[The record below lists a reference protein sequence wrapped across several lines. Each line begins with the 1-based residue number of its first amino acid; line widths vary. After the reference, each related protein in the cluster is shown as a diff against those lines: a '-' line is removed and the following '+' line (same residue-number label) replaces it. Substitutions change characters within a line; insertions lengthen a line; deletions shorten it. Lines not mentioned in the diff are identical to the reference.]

1 MTESRPTTAPASTTA
16 PSATTATGPA
26 TVPSA
31 TAVPDAMTERGSV
44 AGAGAYGG
52 DYGPWNPGIV
62 SQVPL
67 ELRHLCTIFGPEN
80 AFTSVA
86 SATELRLLTGL
97 PLCDLV
103 SFKPQRL
110 LLHELLIRVMAD
122 FSVPTGEKI
131 GDLGINFREMTNRL
145 LSRHIE
151 PEMDSIVAE
160 YAEVRRRLGDE
171 IGAALSMLTAGAAL
185 TAARG
190 QAAGL
195 KRRGPSPWGSTLSK
209 FLSRVSRSAS
219 APAALARAKLSAAAN
234 AHASAD
240 VPTAVTARTTTVAHA
255 PVAATASTATAA
267 HALVAAEAPAQ
278 NPAPLPPGAT
288 GWGPQ
293 QISECER
300 MAATTD
306 DSLKRAGYR
315 ALARVMSA
323 LFTTHGRAWGTPEL
337 ICSLATDMA
346 CNAYGSDAI
355 GRLIEPL
362 VRKGAAAEGYSLLP
376 QQDRPVIINTKGPS
390 ASGKS
395 TLRPLQR
402 QLAGDIGVRWT
413 DFALISPDIWR
424 KQLLDYGSL
433 GEAFKYAGAFTSEE
447 LQIVDQKL
455 DRYMAL
461 KHDRG
466 DMVHLLIDR
475 FRFDSF
481 APDSDEA
488 GSNLLTRFGDSVY
501 LFFVI
506 TPPEQLV
513 ERAWMR
519 GLEFGRYKAVDDTL
533 AHSVEAYVGMP
544 NVFFTWVHRTDKRI
558 HIELLDNSVQLGQLP
573 KTVAFGDNYTL
584 NVLDIN
590 KLLDIERFGRVD
602 VNATSPDGLY
612 PDRALLAPE
621 LNVGFLK
628 RSIDAF
634 HEVNFAEQD
643 TGRIYLRIRSGVP
656 VMVDREALEKASA
669 DAVVRAALNVVAAG
683 VFAGEGRA
691 TDRPQY
697 LEDSSAGPTL
707 GQWPRARQWR

>member
-1 MTESRPTTAPASTTA
+1 MSTVRR
-16 PSATTATGPA
+16 STGPGA
-26 TVPSA
+26 
-31 TAVPDAMTERGSV
+31 DADPGP
-44 AGAGAYGG
+44 AGF
-52 DYGPWNPGIV
+52 GPWSPGIL
-62 SQVPL
+62 SQIPL
-67 ELRHLCTIFGPEN
+67 ELRHLCTIFRPEN

-86 SATELRLLTGL
+86 SATELRLLTGFA
-97 PLCDLV
+97 LCDLV
-103 SFKPQRL
+103 AFRPQRL

-145 LSRHIE
+145 LQRHIA
-151 PEMDSIVAE
+151 PEMAAIVGE
-160 YAEVRRRLGDE
+160 YDNVRRQLSE
-171 IGAALSMLTAGAAL
+171 VIGAALAAL
-185 TAARG
+185 TVGSAPQPATI
-190 QAAGL
+190 
-195 KRRGPSPWGSTLSK
+195 RRSP
-209 FLSRVSRSAS
+209 LSRFFGRNPGIGAGTG
-219 APAALARAKLSAAAN
+219 PGQERARHGHLSN
-234 AHASAD
+234 AID
-240 VPTAVTARTTTVAHA
+240 
-255 PVAATASTATAA
+255 
-267 HALVAAEAPAQ
+267 
-278 NPAPLPPGAT
+278 
-288 GWGPQ
+288 WGPQ
-293 QISECER
+293 QISVCER
-300 MAATTD
+300 MAANTD
-306 DSLKRAGYR
+306 DPLKRAGYR

-323 LFTTHGRAWGTPEL
+323 LFTTHGRAWGTPDL
-337 ICSLATDMA
+337 ICSVATDLA
-346 CNAYGSDAI
+346 CNTYGSDAI
-355 GRLIEPL
+355 GRLIEPI
-362 VRKGAAAEGYSLLP
+362 VRRAAAAEGYALLP
-376 QQDRPVIINTKGPS
+376 QQERPVIINTKGPS

-395 TLRPLQR
+395 TLRPLQKK
-402 QLAGDIGVRWT
+402 LAGDIGVRWT

-461 KHDRG
+461 KHERG
-466 DMVHLLIDR
+466 GMVHLLIDR

-558 HIELLDNSVQLGQLP
+558 HIELLDNSVQFGKLP
-573 KTVAFGDNYTL
+573 RTAAFGDNYTL

-602 VNATSPDGLY
+602 VNASSPENLY
-612 PDRALLAPE
+612 PERALLAPE

-634 HEVNFAEQD
+634 REVNFAEQD
-643 TGRIYLRIRSGVP
+643 TGRIYVRIQSGVP
-656 VMVDREALEKASA
+656 VMVDREALQRAA
-669 DAVVRAALNVVAAG
+669 QDHGVRAALHVVAPG
-683 VFAGEGRA
+683 IFAGEGRPM
-691 TDRPQY
+691 DRPQY
-697 LEDSSAGPTL
+697 LKDIATTGPTL
-707 GQWPRARQWR
+707 GQWG

>member
-1 MTESRPTTAPASTTA
+1 MST
-16 PSATTATGPA
+16 
-26 TVPSA
+26 
-31 TAVPDAMTERGSV
+31 
-44 AGAGAYGG
+44 G
-52 DYGPWNPGIV
+52 DFGPWRPGIL
-62 SQVPL
+62 SQIPAQ
-67 ELRHLCTIFGPEN
+67 LRHLCTIFRPEN

-86 SATELRLLTGL
+86 SATELRLLTGF

-103 SFKPQRL
+103 AFRPQRL

-145 LSRHIE
+145 LQRHIE
-151 PEMDSIVAE
+151 PEMAAIVGE
-160 YAEVRRRLGDE
+160 YANVRRQLTDV
-171 IGAALSMLTAGAAL
+171 IGAAL
-185 TAARG
+185 
-190 QAAGL
+190 AAGSAPQPAAIQ
-195 KRRGPSPWGSTLSK
+195 RSP
-209 FLSRVSRSAS
+209 LSRFLDRISHRGTPARHGQLSSAIDWGPPQIS
-219 APAALARAKLSAAAN
+219 DCERLA
-234 AHASAD
+234 
-240 VPTAVTARTTTVAHA
+240 
-255 PVAATASTATAA
+255 AST
-267 HALVAAEAPAQ
+267 
-278 NPAPLPPGAT
+278 
-288 GWGPQ
+288 
-293 QISECER
+293 
-300 MAATTD
+300 D
-306 DSLKRAGYR
+306 DPLKRAGYR

-323 LFTTHGRAWGTPEL
+323 LFTTHGRAWGTPDL
-337 ICSLATDMA
+337 ICSVATDLA
-346 CNAYGSDAI
+346 CNTYGSDAI
-355 GRLIEPL
+355 GRLIEPI
-362 VRKGAAAEGYSLLP
+362 VRRGAAAEGYALLP
-376 QQDRPVIINTKGPS
+376 QQERPVIINTKGPS

-395 TLRPLQR
+395 TLRPLQKK
-402 QLAGDIGVRWT
+402 LAGDIGVRWT

-433 GEAFKYAGAFTSEE
+433 GAAFKYAGAFTSEE

-461 KHDRG
+461 KHERG
-466 DMVHLLIDR
+466 AMVHLLIDR

-573 KTVAFGDNYTL
+573 RTVAFGDNYTL

-602 VNATSPDGLY
+602 VNASSPESLY
-612 PDRALLAPE
+612 PDRALMAPE

-628 RSIDAF
+628 RSIGAF
-634 HEVNFAEQD
+634 REVKFAEQD
-643 TGRIYLRIRSGVP
+643 TGRIYLRIQSGGP
-656 VMVDREALEKASA
+656 IMVDREAFQRAAQDEG
-669 DAVVRAALNVVAAG
+669 VRAALHVVAPG
-683 VFAGEGRA
+683 IFEGEGQEM
-691 TDRPQY
+691 DRPQY
-697 LEDSSAGPTL
+697 LRDFATSEPTL
-707 GQWPRARQWR
+707 GQWG

>member
-1 MTESRPTTAPASTTA
+1 MTAGPPPT
-16 PSATTATGPA
+16 
-26 TVPSA
+26 
-31 TAVPDAMTERGSV
+31 D
-44 AGAGAYGG
+44 
-52 DYGPWNPGIV
+52 DFGPWTPGIL
-62 SQVPL
+62 SQIPVK
-67 ELRHLCTIFGPEN
+67 LRHLCTIFRPEN
-80 AFTSVA
+80 AFTDIA
-86 SATELRLLTGL
+86 SATELRLLTEL

-103 SFKPQRL
+103 TFRPQRL

-145 LSRHIE
+145 LRRHIE
-151 PEMDSIVAE
+151 PEMASIVGE
-160 YAEVRRRLGDE
+160 YGSVRRQLTE
-171 IGAALSMLTAGAAL
+171 VIGAALAAL
-185 TAARG
+185 TAGSAP
-190 QAAGL
+190 QPAGIQ
-195 KRRGPSPWGSTLSK
+195 RSP
-209 FLSRVSRSAS
+209 LSRLLDRFSQRGTRSEHRPKHTPGLGRLPS
-219 APAALARAKLSAAAN
+219 AI
-234 AHASAD
+234 D
-240 VPTAVTARTTTVAHA
+240 
-255 PVAATASTATAA
+255 
-267 HALVAAEAPAQ
+267 
-278 NPAPLPPGAT
+278 
-288 GWGPQ
+288 WGPQ
-293 QISECER
+293 QICDCER
-300 MAATTD
+300 MAANTD
-306 DSLKRAGYR
+306 DPLKRAGYR

-323 LFTTHGRAWGTPEL
+323 LFTTHGRAWGTPDL
-337 ICSLATDMA
+337 ISSVATDLA
-346 CNAYGSDAI
+346 CNTYGSDAI
-355 GRLIEPL
+355 GRLIEPI
-362 VRKGAAAEGYSLLP
+362 VRRGAAAEGYTLLP
-376 QQDRPVIINTKGPS
+376 QQERPVIINTKGPS

-395 TLRPLQR
+395 TLRPLQKK
-402 QLAGDIGVRWT
+402 LAGDIGVRWT

-433 GEAFKYAGAFTSEE
+433 GAAFKYAGAFTSEE

-461 KHDRG
+461 KHERG
-466 DMVHLLIDR
+466 AMAHLLIDR

-573 KTVAFGDNYTL
+573 RTVAFGDNYTL

-602 VNATSPDGLY
+602 VNASGPESLY
-612 PDRALLAPE
+612 PDRAALAPE

-634 HEVNFAEQD
+634 REVNFAEQD
-643 TGRIYLRIRSGVP
+643 TGRIYVRIRSGVP
-656 VMVDREALEKASA
+656 VMVDREALQ
-669 DAVVRAALNVVAAG
+669 RAARDNGTHAALRVVAPEI
-683 VFAGEGRA
+683 FAGQGRA
-691 TDRPQY
+691 IERPQY
-697 LEDSSAGPTL
+697 LKESDTTAAKPTL
-707 GQWPRARQWR
+707 GQWG

>member
-1 MTESRPTTAPASTTA
+1 MT
-16 PSATTATGPA
+16 TGPP
-26 TVPSA
+26 PS
-31 TAVPDAMTERGSV
+31 D
-44 AGAGAYGG
+44 
-52 DYGPWNPGIV
+52 DFGPWKPGIL
-62 SQVPL
+62 SQIPV
-67 ELRHLCTIFGPEN
+67 ELRHLCTIFRPEN

-86 SATELRLLTGL
+86 SATELRLLTGF
-97 PLCDLV
+97 PQCDLV
-103 SFKPQRL
+103 AFRPQRL

-145 LSRHIE
+145 LQRHIE
-151 PEMDSIVAE
+151 PEMAAIVGE
-160 YAEVRRRLGDE
+160 YDNVRRQLTDV
-171 IGAALSMLTAGAAL
+171 IGAALAAL
-185 TAARG
+185 TVGSAPQPAAVQR
-190 QAAGL
+190 
-195 KRRGPSPWGSTLSK
+195 SP
-209 FLSRVSRSAS
+209 LSRFLGRISQRG
-219 APAALARAKLSAAAN
+219 
-234 AHASAD
+234 AHARHGPLSSAID
-240 VPTAVTARTTTVAHA
+240 
-255 PVAATASTATAA
+255 
-267 HALVAAEAPAQ
+267 
-278 NPAPLPPGAT
+278 
-288 GWGPQ
+288 WGPP
-293 QISECER
+293 QISDCER
-300 MAATTD
+300 MAADTD
-306 DSLKRAGYR
+306 DPLKRAGYR

-323 LFTTHGRAWGTPEL
+323 LFTTHGRAWGTPDL
-337 ICSLATDMA
+337 ICSLATDLA
-346 CNAYGSDAI
+346 CNTYGSDAI
-355 GRLIEPL
+355 GRLIEPI
-362 VRKGAAAEGYSLLP
+362 VRRGAAAEGYALLP
-376 QQDRPVIINTKGPS
+376 QQQRPVIINTKGPS

-395 TLRPLQR
+395 TLRPLQKK
-402 QLAGDIGVRWT
+402 LAGDIGVRWT

-433 GEAFKYAGAFTSEE
+433 GAAFKYAGAFTSEE

-461 KHDRG
+461 KHERG
-466 DMVHLLIDR
+466 AMAHLLIDR

-573 KTVAFGDNYTL
+573 RTVAFGDNYTL

-602 VNATSPDGLY
+602 VNASSPESLY
-612 PDRALLAPE
+612 PDRALLAAE

-628 RSIDAF
+628 RSIGAF
-634 HEVNFAEQD
+634 REVNFAEQD
-643 TGRIYLRIRSGVP
+643 TGRIYLRIQSGAP
-656 VMVDREALEKASA
+656 IMVDREAFQRAAQDEGA
-669 DAVVRAALNVVAAG
+669 RAALHVVAPG
-683 VFAGEGRA
+683 IFEGEGRA
-691 TDRPQY
+691 MDRPQY
-697 LEDSSAGPTL
+697 LRDFATAKPTL
-707 GQWPRARQWR
+707 GQWG